1 MNRIITFC
9 FISVM
14 ILVAFSSCSGD
25 GDNGSSMNGEVT
37 IATDSVVQTGS
48 FKKSNG
54 EVCDMK
60 VTLVA
65 SYPQAFKDTATAEK
79 LKQLFTTHLLKDP
92 QGTTSVKDA
101 MQRYAQS
108 IVSQDTPSSAGDTH
122 AVGDS
127 LSIDVDEIDIDSFEP
142 RIVIKVVYND
152 NDLITFCKEETI
164 SKNGQNTSVSH
175 HYVSFDLQ
183 EMKRVALSDM
193 FSDDS
198 LNKLTAKLKEK
209 LMDDKGASDEDEL
222 NDLGYFNLPNLSV
235 NGNFFF
241 TSRGVTWSY
250 DSSVIAVASVGEP
263 TINID
268 YDDLEPFYCD
278 NSILKRM

>member
-25 GDNGSSMNGEVT
+25 GDNSSSMNGEVT

-60 VTLVA
+60 VTVV
-65 SYPQAFKDTATAEK
+65 SSFPQSFKDQATIAE
-79 LKQLFTTHLLKDP
+79 LQHLFNSHLLLD
-92 QGTTSVKDA
+92 TTNSTPVKDA
-101 MQRYAQS
+101 MMHYAQA
-108 IVSQDTPSSAGDTH
+108 IVSQDMPSSGGEASAST
-122 AVGDS
+122 DS
-127 LSIDVDEIDIDSFEP
+127 LNIDVDEIDIDRFEP

-152 NDLITFCKEETI
+152 NDVITFCKEETI

-183 EMKRVALSDM
+183 QMKRVTLSDM

-198 LNKLTAKLKEK
+198 IDKLTAKLKDK

-250 DSSVIAVASVGEP
+250 DSSVIAVAAVGEP

-268 YDDLEPFYCD
+268 YDDLEPFFCD

>member
-14 ILVAFSSCSGD
+14 ILVALNSCSGD
-25 GDNGSSMNGEVT
+25 GDNDSPMNGEVT
-37 IATDSVVQTGS
+37 MATDSVVQTGS

-60 VTLVA
+60 VTVV
-65 SYPQAFKDTATAEK
+65 SSFPQSFKDQATIAE
-79 LKQLFTTHLLKDP
+79 LQHLFNSNLLLDTTSS
-92 QGTTSVKDA
+92 TSVKDA
-101 MQRYAQS
+101 MKHYAQA
-108 IVSQDTPSSAGDTH
+108 IVSQDMPSSGGEAS
-122 AVGDS
+122 ASSDS
-127 LSIDVDEIDIDSFEP
+127 LNIDVDEIDIDRFEP

-183 EMKRVALSDM
+183 QMKRVTLSDM

-198 LNKLTAKLKEK
+198 IDKLTAKLKDK

-250 DSSVIAVASVGEP
+250 DPSVIAVASVGEP

-268 YDDLEPFYCD
+268 YDDLEPFFCD
-278 NSILKRM
+278 NSLLKRM